1 MRVFV
6 MVEPNFKNTASC
18 ESIFKGI
25 KDTLRKKRIT
35 YHVIDSPLNVSS
47 NTEKSFLILISTNI
61 SFIAKTVVECEMKK
75 IHPIVVSFQFLDS
88 IPGIYSSV
96 TPNIEYSMLRILRFL
111 KGTQNKSPA
120 LYGISVKSAPDL
132 ARKNYFLQNTI
143 LQTCEND
150 VYHNEVGLDKC
161 FEKFVSNIINY
172 DCVICTHNYAAI
184 HLLNSLR
191 SADFHLENFNIISY
205 GKTHI
210 ASKFYPEII
219 TVDVVNE
226 GLGKAAITILEEL
239 QNNTDV
245 LNINMSVKSFINSQT
260 NILSET
266 ILEFNDSF
274 EESTSDIFY
283 EDPQIQK
290 MLLIEKLLSS
300 CDAVDLLIL
309 DLVLKGYSYEKIAN
323 KNFLSYSAI
332 KYRVR
337 NMFLACNCSTKSEF
351 IKFMKTYV

>member
-1 MRVFV
+1 M
-6 MVEPNFKNTASC
+6 
-18 ESIFKGI
+18 
-25 KDTLRKKRIT
+25 
-35 YHVIDSPLNVSS
+35 
-47 NTEKSFLILISTNI
+47 
-61 SFIAKTVVECEMKK
+61 
-75 IHPIVVSFQFLDS
+75 
-88 IPGIYSSV
+88 
-96 TPNIEYSMLRILRFL
+96 
-111 KGTQNKSPA
+111 
-120 LYGISVKSAPDL
+120 
-132 ARKNYFLQNTI
+132 
-143 LQTCEND
+143 
-150 VYHNEVGLDKC
+150 
-161 FEKFVSNIINY
+161 
-172 DCVICTHNYAAI
+172 
-184 HLLNSLR
+184 
-191 SADFHLENFNIISY
+191 ENFNIISY

-245 LNINMSVKSFINSQT
+245 LNINMSVKSCINNQT

-266 ILEFNDSF
+266 ISEFNDTF
-274 EESTSDIFY
+274 EENTSDIFY

-309 DLVLKGYSYEKIAN
+309 DLVLKGYSYEDIAN

-337 NMFLACNCSTKSEF
+337 NMILACNCSTKSEF